1 MPEQIKQYPLLPLRD
16 VVVFPKMIVPLFV
29 GREKSIKAIK
39 QLQKKKSH
47 IVLVS
52 QKDASVVDPKAE
64 DLYNVGVLSKVI
76 QTLTLPDGTL
86 KILIEAI
93 QKVKIHDI
101 SYKDG
106 FFQSHIMHVT
116 NISKESLKTNAL
128 LKFVQTQFKE
138 YSKLNTKINQ
148 EVFSVL
154 DDIKDPDNLADVI
167 ASNLETKIEKKQKLL
182 EINDTG
188 KKLKELSICLEYEI
202 NLLKTEYRIRDGVK
216 KQMEST
222 HREYFLNEQL
232 KAIQRELGSKDGE
245 GGKTEIALLEEKIKK
260 TKFSKE
266 AKEKANSELNKLKMM
281 NAMSSE
287 ATIVRN
293 YLETLLSLPWKKY
306 SKLKHDLNKAEKVLD
321 RDHYALK
328 DVKER
333 ILEFLAVQRRTKSSK
348 GPILCFV
355 GPPGVGKTSLAKSI
369 AEATGRELVQFA
381 LGGLKDES
389 EIRGHRKTYLGA
401 MPGKII
407 SLLKK
412 ANTSNPVMLLD
423 EIDKVGSDYRGDPSS
438 ALLEVLDPAQNDKF
452 VDNYIETEFDLSQIL
467 FIATANSMDIQR
479 ALLDRMEIIR
489 VSGYTEG
496 EKFHIANKHLIRKQ
510 MKEHQL
516 LNKEFKLSE
525 KAVLD
530 IIRHYTKEAGVRSLN
545 RALEKIMRKTV
556 RLLEKDDKK
565 SMSITPKN
573 LEDFLGVHKFEYGKS
588 ETKDIVGTVT
598 GLAYTDFGGE
608 LLSIES
614 VVLPGKGEI
623 KATGKL
629 GEVMQ
634 ESAQT
639 AYSYFKSTS
648 LDYGIIPPRYS
659 SKNIHLHVPEGAT
672 PKDGP
677 SAGIAI
683 LTSIV
688 SSVTGIPVD
697 KNVAMTGEITLRG
710 RVLPIG
716 GLKEKL
722 LAASRGGIKTVL
734 IPYENKKDISEIP
747 KNIITNLQIIP
758 VKTAS
763 EVLQRALT
771 STFVPIKWSENEKV
785 AGIMQKNGEN
795 DIVTH

>member
-1 MPEQIKQYPLLPLRD
+1 MLEQIKQYPLLPLRD

-39 QLQKKKSH
+39 QLKKKNSH

-52 QKDASVVDPKAE
+52 QKNASIVDPKTQ
-64 DLYNVGVLSKVI
+64 DLYNVGVLAKLL
-76 QTLTLPDGTL
+76 QTITLPDGTL

-101 SYKDG
+101 SYKGG
-106 FFQSHIMHVT
+106 FFQSHIIHIT

-128 LKFVQTQFKE
+128 LKSVQTQFKE

-154 DDIKDPDNLADVI
+154 DEIKDPDNLSDVI
-167 ASNLETKIEKKQKLL
+167 ASNLETKIEKKQKIL
-182 EINDTG
+182 EINDIG

-202 NLLKTEYRIRDGVK
+202 NLLKTEHRIRDGVK

-260 TKFSKE
+260 TKLSKE
-266 AKEKANSELNKLKMM
+266 AKEKADSELNKLKMM

-306 SKLKHDLNKAEKVLD
+306 SKLKHNLNKAETILD

-333 ILEFLAVQRRTKSSK
+333 VLEFLSVQRRTKSTK

-412 ANTSNPVMLLD
+412 VNTSNPVMLLD

-467 FIATANSMDIQR
+467 FIATANSMNIQR

-516 LNKEFKLSE
+516 LSKEFKLSE

-530 IIRHYTKEAGVRSLN
+530 IIRHYTKEAGVRNLDRS
-545 RALEKIMRKTV
+545 LEKIMRKTV
-556 RLLEKDDKK
+556 RRLEQDDQK

-573 LEDFLGVHKFEYGKS
+573 LEYFLGVHKFEYGKS

-648 LDYGIIPPRYS
+648 LDYGITPPRYS
-659 SKNIHLHVPEGAT
+659 IKNIHLHVPEGAT

-688 SSVTGIPVD
+688 SSISGIPVD
-697 KNVAMTGEITLRG
+697 KSVAMTGEITLRG

-734 IPYENKKDISEIP
+734 IPYENKKDLSEIP
-747 KNIITNLQIIP
+747 KNITKNLQIIP

-763 EVLQRALT
+763 EVLQYALT
-771 STFVPIKWSENEKV
+771 STFVPVKWSENDKV
-785 AGIMQKNGEN
+785 AEIMQKNGEN

>member
-1 MPEQIKQYPLLPLRD
+1 MAEKIHHYPLLPLRD

-29 GREKSIKAIK
+29 GRDKSIKAIK
-39 QLQKKKSH
+39 QLKDKSSN

-52 QKDASVVDPKAE
+52 QKDASITDPKLSH
-64 DLYNVGVLSKVI
+64 LYSVGVLAKLI

-86 KILIEAI
+86 KILVEAI
-93 QKVKIHDI
+93 EKVSVNDV

-106 FFQSHIMHVT
+106 FFQAHVSPIQNSVT
-116 NISKESLKTNAL
+116 DNINTSAL
-128 LKFVQTQFKE
+128 LNSVQKQFKE
-138 YSKLNTKINQ
+138 YAKLNTKVNQ
-148 EVFSVL
+148 DVFSII
-154 DDIKDPDNLADVI
+154 DDIKDPDNLADII
-167 ASNLETKIEKKQKLL
+167 ASNIETKIENKQNLL
-182 EINDTG
+182 EINNTEE
-188 KKLKELSICLEYEI
+188 KLKELSVCLEYEI
-202 NLLKTEYRIRDGVK
+202 NLAKTEQRIRDGVK

-245 GGKTEIALLEEKIKK
+245 GGKTETAILEEKIKK
-260 TKFSKE
+260 TKLSKE
-266 AKEKANSELNKLKMM
+266 AKEKAESELNKLKMM

-306 SKLKHDLNKAEKVLD
+306 SKLKHDLNKAESILD

-333 ILEFLAVQRRTKSSK
+333 ILEFLSVQKRTNSNK

-412 ANTSNPVMLLD
+412 ANSSNPVMLLD
-423 EIDKVGSDYRGDPSS
+423 EIDKIGSDYRGDPSS

-452 VDNYIETEFDLSQIL
+452 VDNYIETEFDLSQVL
-467 FIATANSMDIQR
+467 FIATANSMNIQR

-489 VSGYTEG
+489 VAGYTEG
-496 EKFHIANKHLIRKQ
+496 EKFHIANKHLIKKQ
-510 MKEHQL
+510 MKTHKL
-516 LNKEFKLSE
+516 SSKEFKVSDQ
-525 KAVLD
+525 AILD
-530 IIRHYTKEAGVRSLN
+530 IIRHYTKEAGVRNLD
-545 RALEKIMRKTV
+545 RAIEKIMRKTV
-556 RLLEKDDKK
+556 RELEQNNKK
-565 SMSITPKN
+565 SMSVTPKT
-573 LEDFLGVHKFEYGKS
+573 LEKFLGVHKFEYGKS
-588 ETKDIVGTVT
+588 ETKNIVGTVT

-639 AYSYFKSTS
+639 AYSYFKATS
-648 LDYGIIPPRYS
+648 LNYGIIPPKYS
-659 SKNIHLHVPEGAT
+659 NKNIHLHVPEGAT

-688 SSVTGIPVD
+688 SSITGIPVD
-697 KNVAMTGEITLRG
+697 KTVAMTGEITLRG

-734 IPYENKKDISEIP
+734 IPHENKKDLSEIP
-747 KNIITNLQIIP
+747 ENITKNLEIIP

-771 STFVPIKWSENEKV
+771 GTFVPVKWSENDKV
-785 AGIMQKNGEN
+785 TEIMPKNGEN